1 MINKNYYRATE
12 QNCWTGRNDGDDWV
26 QMRWWQ
32 IVQAIQLNEIGK
44 EELEHSL
51 VFLGFECDEG
61 VARNKGRVGA
71 IKGPESLRKVFSN
84 LPVHFFPYQKIVD
97 LGNIICTNKN
107 LEEAQK
113 HLSMT
118 VAMILEKGGFPFL
131 LGGGHEI
138 LYGHSVGVRK
148 NYPNKKIG
156 IVNFDAHFDLRKP
169 IENIATSGNGFYQIA
184 EDCKR
189 ENNDFLY
196 FVLGIQESSN
206 TLELFDR
213 AKNLDVNYI
222 LARDIHL
229 LNIEKIKN
237 ELKNFLN
244 KTDIVCLTIDLDVF
258 ASADSPGVSAPTPNG
273 LRYDFV
279 FYEIIKCLAESK
291 KVVSIDFAELNPNF
305 DIDHR
310 TAKLAANIAFDW
322 VNLNRDK

>member
-12 QNCWTGRNDGDDWV
+12 QNCWTGRNDGDDSA

-32 IVQAIQLNEIGK
+32 IVQAIQLSEIGK
-44 EELEHSL
+44 EELEYSL

-84 LPVHFFPYQKIVD
+84 LPVHFFPFQKIVD

-148 NYPNKKIG
+148 NYPHSYANRRG
-156 IVNFDAHFDLRKP
+156 ELEFTHAPTLVHVVPSQTGRGPARGRWP
-169 IENIATSGNGFYQIA
+169 CA
-184 EDCKR
+184 
-189 ENNDFLY
+189 
-196 FVLGIQESSN
+196 VLP
-206 TLELFDR
+206 
-213 AKNLDVNYI
+213 
-222 LARDIHL
+222 LAR
-229 LNIEKIKN
+229 
-237 ELKNFLN
+237 
-244 KTDIVCLTIDLDVF
+244 
-258 ASADSPGVSAPTPNG
+258 GPN
-273 LRYDFV
+273 
-279 FYEIIKCLAESK
+279 
-291 KVVSIDFAELNPNF
+291 
-305 DIDHR
+305 
-310 TAKLAANIAFDW
+310 
-322 VNLNRDK
+322 